1 MPANLVAEICKHRL
15 LGSSIML
22 ACHKYSLEEDTVGGY
37 ANFSHKETD
46 WSTIGISST
55 IAKHFYSVCRK
66 GKKIIKDDEVLC
78 GLMIF
83 LFILEPIPEKSD
95 LVTTGELSI

>member
-1 MPANLVAEICKHRL
+1 
-15 LGSSIML
+15 ML
-22 ACHKYSLEEDTVGGY
+22 SCHKYSLEDDTVGGY

-46 WSTIGISST
+46 WVTIGFSPA

-83 LFILEPIPEKSD
+83 LYILEPWQDKSD
-95 LVTTGELSI
+95 LVTTKELPMEFYRQRSGFVS